1 MNEKTKL
8 ITTHEKAILAI
19 SIGLIISTFL
29 PWASAFA
36 GFVTVDLTGMDFGL
50 VWLFPIIG
58 GVLCAIVFFS
68 DSHTLKKRGS
78 LVVGIISVF
87 IIIGAY
93 IGITRLIN
101 EYAINEQIQVTYG
114 IGLYLAFLLS
124 VGLLVLGVVRDKEAL
139 PKDITQQPVLIQ
151 PQMPAIPQFCTVC
164 GTSIVGVK
172 FCTVCGTEVAKYL
185 PDSNQN

>member
-1 MNEKTKL
+1 M

-36 GFVTVDLTGMDFGL
+36 GFVTVDLTGLDFGL
-50 VWLFPIIG
+50 VWLFPILG

-87 IIIGAY
+87 IIIGAF

-101 EYAINEQIQVTYG
+101 EYATNEQIYVSYD

-124 VGLLVLGVVRDKEAL
+124 IGLIVLGVVRDKEAL
-139 PKDITQQPVLIQ
+139 PKDVTQPLVPATPRFCPQCGYPITVGVYCVQ
-151 PQMPAIPQFCTVC
+151 C
-164 GTSIVGVK
+164 GTRIAEG
-172 FCTVCGTEVAKYL
+172 
-185 PDSNQN
+185 